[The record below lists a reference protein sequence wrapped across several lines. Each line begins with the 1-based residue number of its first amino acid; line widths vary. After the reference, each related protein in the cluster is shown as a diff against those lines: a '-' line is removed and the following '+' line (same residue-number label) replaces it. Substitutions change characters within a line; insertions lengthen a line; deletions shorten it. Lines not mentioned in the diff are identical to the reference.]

1 MTFFNLLKFD
11 LYKIIKAKS
20 FYIVCAFAFLIEAA
34 NILFLYLNG
43 AETVFPNAMHW
54 TTGIYGVAIFTIVFV
69 CKDFKSGYYKNIATD
84 VNRFYYVLS
93 KATVIAIVVVFI
105 RAVIFLFD
113 VLCCYC
119 FGNRTFCAKNT
130 GYVLSEYI
138 ATMLL
143 DLWCLTMLGIVIE
156 FLCIWLKSELISFAP
171 YFIYITFFSSM
182 VCQKMQDWFGKG
194 VRRLLLSGHL
204 VGVYNYIGHLDESLI
219 CLVVTFIWGTLALIG
234 SWLLLLRKRR
244 VIV

>member
-20 FYIVCAFAFLIEAA
+20 FYIVYAFAFLIETVS
-34 NILFLYLNG
+34 ILFLYLNG
-43 AETVFPNAMHW
+43 AETVFPNATHW

-69 CKDFKSGYYKNIATD
+69 CKDFKSGYYKNIGAD

-93 KATVIAIVVVFI
+93 KATVIAFVVVSV

-119 FGNRTFCAKNT
+119 FWNGTFYEKNT

-143 DLWCLTMLGIVIE
+143 DIWCLTTLGSVIE
-156 FLCIWLKSELISFAP
+156 FLCIWLKSELLSFAP
-171 YFIYITFFSSM
+171 YFVYITFFSSM
-182 VCQKMQDWFGKG
+182 VCQKIQEWFGES
-194 VRRLLLSGHL
+194 VRQLLLSGHL
-204 VGVYNYIGHLDESLI
+204 INVYNYVGKLDVSLS
-219 CLVVTFIWGTLALIG
+219 CLFVTFAWGALALIG
-234 SWLLLLRKRR
+234 SWLLLFRKRG
-244 VIV
+244 